1 MSKHA
6 KSLAR
11 VLEGTSDAGVTF
23 DELRGVLLRLG
34 FEERAPSGSH
44 YTYSHPDVRDIL
56 TVPRHRPIK
65 PVYVRKARA
74 LILKHKL
81 ASDDGSG

>member
-1 MSKHA
+1 MSKHEKA
-6 KSLAR
+6 LAR
-11 VLEGTSDAGVTF
+11 VLQGTPDTDVTF

-44 YTYSHPDVRDIL
+44 YTYSHPDIRDIL
-56 TVPRHRPIK
+56 TVPRHRPTK

-74 LILKHKL
+74 LILKHNL